1 MNLWLMRVCVA
12 CLGFATIFGL
22 LVVLLLALGDLRDIW
37 HAKFGENMLPGRTP
51 CNASSEATKLGR
63 HAPEP
68 SLPNESLKLWIQH
81 NLNSRDDDIKGGVAG
96 RAIRERL
103 RCVLDSAGRRAAVLR
118 QMDEKSAVSPG
129 VILARD
135 AI

>member
-1 MNLWLMRVCVA
+1 MIVDTAEHCTKRARMLEPSKNSRYGKHISGRQLVRRRRHQDHDPAVKLMNLWLMRVCVA

-63 HAPEP
+63 PRRC
-68 SLPNESLKLWIQH
+68 LNEI
-81 NLNSRDDDIKGGVAG
+81 
-96 RAIRERL
+96 E
-103 RCVLDSAGRRAAVLR
+103 
-118 QMDEKSAVSPG
+118 
-129 VILARD
+129 
-135 AI
+135 